1 MNSLLIRVAASV
13 RYSCFTNVNSQSHVA
28 LWLSGSELMILY
40 STRLTDMYDDVPEM
54 SSFSVLS
61 PYICAF
67 NPLLALKVNNA
78 KGWSFSWIAYVHTE
92 YSTP

>member
-1 MNSLLIRVAASV
+1 MNSLLIRVAD
-13 RYSCFTNVNSQSHVA
+13 SCVNSQSHVA

-54 SSFSVLS
+54 SSFSVLTS
-61 PYICAF
+61 AHSIPSW
-67 NPLLALKVNNA
+67 LSLKVNNA